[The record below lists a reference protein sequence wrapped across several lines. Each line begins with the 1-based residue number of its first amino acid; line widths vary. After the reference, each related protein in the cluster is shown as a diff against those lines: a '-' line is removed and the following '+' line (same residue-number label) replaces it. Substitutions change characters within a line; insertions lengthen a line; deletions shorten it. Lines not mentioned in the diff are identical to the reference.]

1 MGSLRY
7 RRHCVVHRRTNER
20 CNRPASS
27 IINGLPTK
35 QNRKLIDANFILQHP
50 KSDKRARHS
59 EGPLLTQIDFYILPD
74 DTVVE
79 PLRYTCRLIEKV
91 YRLGHGIYVHCAD
104 QIQCQQ
110 IDDMLWQMDEAS
122 FIPHSHLAAGGPA
135 ENNPI
140 LIGCHTPP
148 ENHGE
153 VLVNLAGDTPNFFS
167 RFRRVAE
174 IVPGRTE
181 ERTKSRQNYLFYKE
195 RGYPLNTHNIK
206 PTNR

>member
-1 MGSLRY
+1 M
-7 RRHCVVHRRTNER
+7 
-20 CNRPASS
+20 
-27 IINGLPTK
+27 
-35 QNRKLIDANFILQHP
+35 
-50 KSDKRARHS
+50 
-59 EGPLLTQIDFYILPD
+59 TQIDFYILPD

-104 QIQCQQ
+104 QTQSQA
-110 IDDMLWQMDEAS
+110 IDQMLWQGDEAS
-122 FIPHSHLAAGGPA
+122 FIPHSN
-135 ENNPI
+135 EQDQSPI
-140 LIGCHTPP
+140 LIGWQTPP
-148 ENHGE
+148 DHHGE
-153 VLVNLAGDTPNFFS
+153 VMVNLAGDIPNFFS